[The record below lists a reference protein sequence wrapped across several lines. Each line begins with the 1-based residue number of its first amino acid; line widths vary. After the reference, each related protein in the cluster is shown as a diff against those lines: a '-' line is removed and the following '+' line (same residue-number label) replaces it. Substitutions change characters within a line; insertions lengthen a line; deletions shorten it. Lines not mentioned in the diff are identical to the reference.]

1 LLGRAP
7 AATSPR
13 RLPWH
18 RLLRSFSTAAVIVAV
33 AYAALWTVQSD
44 AFRVGHIAIEGIEVT
59 SPEAIVAAAD
69 LGGDLMLTLDR
80 STASERIAELASV
93 KSVSVSRSWPSTVR
107 IEIVEHQAW
116 GYWQSGAE
124 RISVDREGQ
133 PLLAARPAPPDAPTI
148 IEFAAPRDRGD
159 ALDPDPDAVRL
170 AARLIEDRRFAERGT
185 APIAFLF
192 EQGRGLTVHFE
203 DAPSVVFGDSANYEY
218 KLASWVQAHEQIAVQ
233 ALTVVEMDLRFVGQV
248 VLR

>member
-1 LLGRAP
+1 M
-7 AATSPR
+7 
-13 RLPWH
+13 
-18 RLLRSFSTAAVIVAV
+18 IVAV